1 MIEIRRSSPDDF
13 KKVYQIECESYKHP
27 WSMLD
32 FYDDFVENPRS
43 VWFVALDNGEVIGF
57 AGLWRG
63 VEEMHI
69 VNVAVTNSQRKKGIG
84 KMLVSQLLDQ
94 TESEKMKIIILEVRK
109 SNIPAI
115 NLYKGFGFREM
126 YVRKGY
132 YQEDGEDGIVMI
144 LEKK

>member
-1 MIEIRRSSPDDF
+1 MIEVRRSTPEDF

-27 WSMLD
+27 WGMLD

-43 VWFVALDNGEVIGF
+43 VWFVAVECDVVIGF
-57 AGLWRG
+57 AGLWIG

-69 VNVAVTNSQRKKGIG
+69 VNVAVTKSQRKKGVG
-84 KMLVSQLLDQ
+84 KTLVCQLLKQ
-94 TESEKMKIIILEVRK
+94 AESENISKIFLEVRK

-144 LEKK
+144 LENK